1 MLENE
6 RPAFV
11 SVSNL
16 SKHYR
21 TGLWRKQ
28 SVQAVNGISFDIAKG
43 EAMGL
48 VGESGCGKSTVAR
61 LLTKLTTATGGSV
74 SVDGR
79 DVLRLGSAAE
89 ELSKKRL
96 VQLVFQDPVAALDPR
111 MTLGQSLAA
120 PLARHGIRGREER
133 SARVR
138 RILTEVGL
146 EPSFADKLPGQC
158 SGGQLQ
164 RAVIARA
171 LLLNPQ
177 FLVCDE
183 PTSALDASLR
193 TLVLNLLVTLRRD
206 FNLTLLM
213 ISHDLNV
220 VRFLCDKIAVM
231 YLGEIVEY
239 SPTEN
244 LFAFPKHP
252 YTRGLIAASCLGRSE
267 GRVATDDSV
276 KGEPPSPLNPPQ
288 GCYFHPRCIHAT
300 EICRHEAP
308 KPVSTSSGGL
318 VRCHHWKVLSYEKL
332 R

>member
-1 MLENE
+1 MENE
-6 RPAFV
+6 CAAFV
-11 SVSNL
+11 SVSGL

-21 TGLWRKQ
+21 TGLWKSQ
-28 SVQAVNGISFDIAKG
+28 YIKAVNGVSFDIAKG

-61 LLTKLTTATGGSV
+61 LLTKLTAASGGAV
-74 SVDGR
+74 TVGGEDI
-79 DVLRLGSAAE
+79 LRRGSAPQ
-89 ELSKKRL
+89 ELSIKRM
-96 VQLVFQDPVAALDPR
+96 VQLVFQDPVSALDPR
-111 MTLGQSLAA
+111 MSLGQSLAA
-120 PLARHGIRGREER
+120 PLARHGIRNREER

-138 RILTEVGL
+138 KVLIEVGL
-146 EPSFADKLPGQC
+146 DSSFTEKMPGHC

-177 FLVCDE
+177 FLILDE

-193 TLVLNLLVTLRRD
+193 TLVLNLLVTLRRQ

-231 YLGEIVEY
+231 YLGEIVEF

-252 YTRGLIAASCLGRSE
+252 YTRGLIAASCLTMSE
-267 GRVATDDSV
+267 GGAAKNDPV
-276 KGEPPSPLNPPQ
+276 KGEPPSPLNPPK
-288 GCYFHPRCIHAT
+288 GCHFHPRCIHAT
-300 EICRHEAP
+300 EICRSEAP
-308 KPVSTSSGGL
+308 KPEPTSFGGF
-318 VRCHHWKVLSYEKL
+318 VRCHHWKALP
-332 R
+332 

>member
-1 MLENE
+1 MLQNE
-6 RPAFV
+6 RAAFV
-11 SVSNL
+11 SVSGL

-21 TGLWRKQ
+21 TGLWRPQYIK
-28 SVQAVNGISFDIAKG
+28 AVNGVSFDIAKG

-48 VGESGCGKSTVAR
+48 VGESGCGKSTIAR

-74 SVDGR
+74 CVDGK
-79 DVLRLGSAAE
+79 DILAPGSAAE
-89 ELSKKRL
+89 ELSIKRI
-96 VQLVFQDPVAALDPR
+96 VQLVFQDPASALDPR

-120 PLARHGIRGREER
+120 PLARHGIKGREER
-133 SARVR
+133 SSRVR
-138 RILTEVGL
+138 RILIEVGL
-146 EPSFADKLPGQC
+146 EPSFADKMPGQC

-177 FLVCDE
+177 FLVLDE

-193 TLVLNLLVTLRRD
+193 TLVLNLLVTLREE
-206 FNLTLLM
+206 FKLTLLM

-239 SPTEN
+239 SSTED

-252 YTRGLIAASCLGRSE
+252 YTRGLMTTSCLDMSE
-267 GRVATDDSV
+267 GGIAKNDSV
-276 KGEPPSPLNPPQ
+276 KGEPPSPLNLPK
-288 GCYFHPRCIHAT
+288 GCYFHPRCIYAT
-300 EICRHEAP
+300 EICRREAP
-308 KPVSTSSGGL
+308 KPESTPTGGL
-318 VRCHHWKVLSYEKL
+318 VRCHHWKALS
-332 R
+332 